1 MATLVIGLPDESRL
15 KKKLSNKT
23 ITLDQELMA
32 IIIDLMS
39 SFMWGRSGKKGP
51 KPPSIYKT
59 LTKQQDKE
67 KDELEAFDT
76 PEEYEAWR
84 ASKEEQWKCQK

>member
-1 MATLVIGLPDESRL
+1 MIGLPDESRL

>member
-39 SFMWGRSGKKGP
+39 SFMWGRSGRKGA

-59 LTKQQDKE
+59 LTQDNKD
-67 KDELEAFDT
+67 KDELESFDS